1 MARVPREGGMTTKPR
16 ELETVDITGQVCPA
30 ALLISLRRIHAAK
43 DAIRAGEKTLVI
55 LTDSRD
61 SVGTITDAVENMG
74 YRVETRK
81 EGDHYSLAVTFGREG
96 EE

>member
-1 MARVPREGGMTTKPR
+1 MTTNPRER
-16 ELETVDITGQVCPA
+16 ETVDIIGQVCPA
-30 ALLISLRRIHAAK
+30 ALLVSLRRIHAAK

-74 YRVETRK
+74 YRVEAAK
-81 EGDHYSLAVTFGREG
+81 EGDHYALSVSARRE
-96 EE
+96 EEE